1 MIHVGSLRP
10 FGFSIYEI
18 KMLDSLS
25 ILNDQWH
32 LLTKDIIKWQVNQ
45 KEKDKCHILMHIYRI

>member
-10 FGFSIYEI
+10 FGFSINEI

-25 ILNDQWH
+25 ILNDQWD

-45 KEKDKCHILMHIYRI
+45 KEKDKYHILTHIYGV

>member
-1 MIHVGSLRP
+1 MIHVGSMRP

-45 KEKDKCHILMHIYRI
+45 KEKDKYHILTYIYRI